1 MNNTILYE
9 DNHLLVAK
17 KDSDTLI
24 KHKTKKDTLMNKL
37 IHIFTSRDPEDKVWL
52 KNLSLVENH
61 IGGTVLFAKSSKA
74 YTRLKQQLKKQT
86 VRQLF
91 FAVVDGIVKEDFGTV
106 THYIVGN
113 SNQQFHLVGSDHPH
127 GEQSTLTYHV
137 VDRSGGLTL
146 VAIPTKTGMTEQIRV
161 QLMGMGHSI
170 YGDRH
175 YGKNKSKEIPL
186 ALWSVQLRCY
196 HPTLKKKVSIVSAP
210 PAAHPWNKFTGY
222 GDIHSA
228 IEGVYRGI
236 KNN

>member
-91 FAVVDGIVKEDFGTV
+91 FAVVD
-106 THYIVGN
+106 
-113 SNQQFHLVGSDHPH
+113 
-127 GEQSTLTYHV
+127 
-137 VDRSGGLTL
+137 
-146 VAIPTKTGMTEQIRV
+146 
-161 QLMGMGHSI
+161 
-170 YGDRH
+170 
-175 YGKNKSKEIPL
+175 
-186 ALWSVQLRCY
+186 
-196 HPTLKKKVSIVSAP
+196 SA
-210 PAAHPWNKFTGY
+210 
-222 GDIHSA
+222 
-228 IEGVYRGI
+228 
-236 KNN
+236 